1 MAEVTYTEEEKKKV
15 LDQLSKKTWKIPEL
29 AKITQLD
36 KAKVKKIV
44 QDLIDQ
50 GIAGYWSAGSTAYV
64 ATKEYIQELEKKRA
78 QG

>member
-15 LDQLSKKTWKIPEL
+15 LEQLGKKTWKIPEL
-29 AKITQLD
+29 AKITQID

-44 QDLIDQ
+44 QDLIDE
-50 GIAGYWSAGSTAYV
+50 GIAGYWSSGSTTYV
-64 ATKEYIQELEKKRA
+64 STKQYIEELEKKRA